1 MLEYLRPNNKQG
13 GNTAQPINKQAA
25 SSYPEYAAA
34 YKHTPWHSPTHLR
47 DKSQLYP
54 QWADTSPSYQDA
66 CTKPW
71 INLFHQRQ
79 EELQTCSLRNGDHK
93 YRKLDKMKQQRDM
106 FQTKEQDR
114 IPEKLSEVEIGN
126 LTEKEFQEV
135 LVKVI
140 QDLRMEAQAKRIE
153 YMFTKELEVL
163 KNR

>member
-1 MLEYLRPNNKQG
+1 
-13 GNTAQPINKQAA
+13 
-25 SSYPEYAAA
+25 
-34 YKHTPWHSPTHLR
+34 
-47 DKSQLYP
+47 
-54 QWADTSPSYQDA
+54 
-66 CTKPW
+66 
-71 INLFHQRQ
+71 
-79 EELQTCSLRNGDHK
+79 
-93 YRKLDKMKQQRDM
+93 MKQQRDM

-140 QDLRMEAQAKRIE
+140 QDLRMEAQARRIE

>member
-1 MLEYLRPNNKQG
+1 
-13 GNTAQPINKQAA
+13 
-25 SSYPEYAAA
+25 
-34 YKHTPWHSPTHLR
+34 
-47 DKSQLYP
+47 
-54 QWADTSPSYQDA
+54 
-66 CTKPW
+66 
-71 INLFHQRQ
+71 
-79 EELQTCSLRNGDHK
+79 
-93 YRKLDKMKQQRDM
+93 MKQQRDM